1 MEGTQLPA
9 TIVPSVT
16 PVNVKTTV
24 APSAGTQAVGV
35 PATVSVSST
44 SVNTCAAPL
53 TATTTTTTT
62 AATASAASSN
72 TTILSKTPI
81 HNLPIELLQKDSGKR
96 RR

>member
-9 TIVPSVT
+9 TIVPSMT
-16 PVNVKTTV
+16 PVNVKTTL

-53 TATTTTTTT
+53 TVATATTTTT
-62 AATASAASSN
+62 AAASAASSN

-81 HNLPIELLQKDSGKR
+81 HNLPIELLQKDSAKR